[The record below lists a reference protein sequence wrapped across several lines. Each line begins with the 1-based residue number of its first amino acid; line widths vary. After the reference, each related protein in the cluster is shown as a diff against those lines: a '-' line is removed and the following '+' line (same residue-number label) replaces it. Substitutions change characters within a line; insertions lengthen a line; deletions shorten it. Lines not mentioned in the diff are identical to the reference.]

1 MPKYYPKNKIITGLY
16 TAGKEFM
23 TTDGT
28 EYFGPYFKTSDGKN
42 FTGSGPNSNQEELV
56 KYQDYEKTG
65 VNRSN
70 STLYDSL
77 PKKTDVR
84 DSNYPNVFKPTPTE
98 DQYQAQFIKRYF
110 IVKRNDNSVII
121 EVSQKEFSRVLQ
133 GRLKGFYKGIS
144 LDWKI
149 AGAKEDRINTNGLEE
164 LGVVNTNYRMLTLM
178 EDDLPGI
185 SRRLQNLLD
194 LSIYPGFVSYNSVHN
209 SLQ

>member
-1 MPKYYPKNKIITGLY
+1 MAKYYPKNKIITGLY
-16 TAGKEFM
+16 TQGKEYM
-23 TTDGT
+23 TLQGE
-28 EYFGPYFKTSDGKN
+28 EYVGSYFKTSDGKKY
-42 FTGSGPNSNQEELV
+42 TGPRPTPRQVELIKYEDSSKTLIKTSESNV
-56 KYQDYEKTG
+56 
-65 VNRSN
+65 
-70 STLYDSL
+70 YDSL
-77 PKKTDVR
+77 PKNTDVR

-110 IVKRNDNSVII
+110 IVKRNDNSVIM
-121 EVSQKEFSRVLQ
+121 EVSQKEYTRVLQ